1 MKPGDMVIEPK
12 YRPWLKLAW
21 DFFIVLLLM
30 YISVALYGSSTRA
43 AYWQAAALR
52 AQAQL
57 RAEGEACPA
66 PKLAEVCP
74 AWWFGSKDLAAARS
88 RLCK

>member
-1 MKPGDMVIEPK
+1 MISDVVIKPKHRWFAV
-12 YRPWLKLAW
+12 AW
-21 DFFIVLLLM
+21 ELFITCLLIWTSITL
-30 YISVALYGSSTRA
+30 IGASHARDEWKRIALN
-43 AYWQAAALR
+43 
-52 AQAQL
+52 AQRQL

-66 PKLAEVCP
+66 PKLADVCP